1 MLIHTLKSSS
11 FSARK
16 KSTKMLNFLPIAR
29 KILNLRKN
37 SSAMHHGIVTIPP
50 LITHDLSS
58 VMSSLSYT
66 ILLEEVLILFF
77 RHASE
82 AKKMADFDAILR
94 HLHDYWSLNSWYLPL
109 IKAHFVSP
117 LLFSHPPAGFCENIS
132 ALQILVF
139 DIFFRPFIVC

>member
-1 MLIHTLKSSS
+1 MCMFS
-11 FSARK
+11 FKVLLLVR
-16 KSTKMLNFLPIAR
+16 R
-29 KILNLRKN
+29 KINLGSN
-37 SSAMHHGIVTIPP
+37 A
-50 LITHDLSS
+50 
-58 VMSSLSYT
+58 LSYT
-66 ILLEEVLILFF
+66 ILLEEVLLLFF

-117 LLFSHPPAGFCENIS
+117 LQFSHPPGFCENIS

-139 DIFFRPFIVC
+139 TFSTYFFDRLSFVE